1 MEYLVIGPGAMGY
14 FAMLGYLKTIE
25 PSLKNVKEISGASA
39 GAIIAIFLALGYSVD
54 DILEISLREDIS
66 DLVKLNLKC
75 FIDKFGFIDIDPI
88 REKFKDV
95 FGYNPTFSQ
104 LKKKIYISSFCVNT
118 SRTEYFSVDTH
129 PEMRVIDALCMSITV
144 PFLFSSVKYND
155 RTYIDGGT
163 IEQFPMTP
171 FIDKKP
177 DKILC
182 IKLKMD
188 TQYIESIDTPREFA
202 EALIAST
209 LNNRR
214 YDDVQNSK
222 TKDIDIGEINIF
234 NFKMSYEEKL
244 QLYLIG
250 VKSQ

>member
-1 MEYLVIGPGAMGY
+1 MIMYGREYCTARGCDGRVC
-14 FAMLGYLKTIE
+14 
-25 PSLKNVKEISGASA
+25 
-39 GAIIAIFLALGYSVD
+39 
-54 DILEISLREDIS
+54 
-66 DLVKLNLKC
+66 KLC
-75 FIDKFGFIDIDPI
+75 
-88 REKFKDV
+88 
-95 FGYNPTFSQ
+95 
-104 LKKKIYISSFCVNT
+104 
-118 SRTEYFSVDTH
+118 RTLY
-129 PEMRVIDALCMSITV
+129 PKRNI
-144 PFLFSSVKYND
+144 
-155 RTYIDGGT
+155 
-163 IEQFPMTP
+163 P
-171 FIDKKP
+171 FINKKP

-250 VKSQ
+250 VNSQ